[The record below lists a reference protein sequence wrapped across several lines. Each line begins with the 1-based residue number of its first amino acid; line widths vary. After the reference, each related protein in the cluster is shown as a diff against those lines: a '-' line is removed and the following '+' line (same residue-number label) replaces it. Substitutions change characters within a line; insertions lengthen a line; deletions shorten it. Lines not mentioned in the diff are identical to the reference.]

1 MIQGIQGA
9 QTSEGQG
16 IGVLGDP
23 GIVGKLGIS
32 KMNAKEALK

>member
-1 MIQGIQGA
+1 MIQGIQGIQGA

-16 IGVLGDP
+16 IGVLSVDP

-32 KMNAKEALK
+32 